1 MFLEQTKHFVDVVK
15 GNVNPSCSL
24 EDGIQVMKIISA
36 VHESQKMGKVIDI
49 IESNPN

>member
-15 GNVNPSCSL
+15 GNASPSCKL

-36 VHESQKMGKVIDI
+36 IHESQKLGKVISFT
-49 IESNPN
+49 E